1 MNFPFTKTN
10 LIVFNFRP
18 DLMKERE
25 VSLLEKS
32 KLKDLI
38 KKYEIEF
45 TKQTGRSLTKEDREF
60 HKDEF
65 ERYKVSI

>member
-45 TKQTGRSLTKEDREF
+45 TKQTGRALTKEDREF